1 LKWWRENVQYK
12 VNLNLITVYP
22 GTPLYDSAFEKG
34 IIKDKAQF
42 LRDGCPQIKMCDM
55 TDEEYGNLIREI
67 LEAPMTLPQGLAT
80 VEVKY
85 VDYKRGRMGV
95 AGTCTQCRTRNQ
107 WDNLKLLSSSFM
119 GCEKCGQR
127 YNMVQPP
134 ELITNID
141 KNLNKLLAKY
151 GKIGIWGINY
161 HVTNLVRESKII
173 SNNKGIFFIDSSKSK
188 QLMNLF
194 GEPVHG
200 PDIIHEEQLEAI
212 VIPIPCYYNEIEAR
226 AFAFYDSVRQTF
238 DIVNLMDPDYTIP
251 TVPPKSIVRTT
262 LDYTSTILKD
272 RTNQSSLIEFE
283 GE

>member
-1 LKWWRENVQYK
+1 
-12 VNLNLITVYP
+12 
-22 GTPLYDSAFEKG
+22 
-34 IIKDKAQF
+34 
-42 LRDGCPQIKMCDM
+42 
-55 TDEEYGNLIREI
+55 
-67 LEAPMTLPQGLAT
+67 
-80 VEVKY
+80 
-85 VDYKRGRMGV
+85 
-95 AGTCTQCRTRNQ
+95 
-107 WDNLKLLSSSFM
+107 
-119 GCEKCGQR
+119 
-127 YNMVQPP
+127 
-134 ELITNID
+134 
-141 KNLNKLLAKY
+141 
-151 GKIGIWGINY
+151 
-161 HVTNLVRESKII
+161 
-173 SNNKGIFFIDSSKSK
+173 
-188 QLMNLF
+188 MNLF